1 MGAAAALEQSIE
13 GYTASAS
20 VAGSSID
27 TTTSNLP
34 KPTGAILGPYGEILS
49 CYYYYYLLLLL
60 FIIITII
67 IIIIII
73 IYYFDFY
80 LF

>member
-49 CYYYYYLLLLL
+49 CYDDDDDDDYYLLLLL
-60 FIIITII
+60 
-67 IIIIII
+67 
-73 IYYFDFY
+73 
-80 LF
+80 LLRLL